1 MDFFRRFAF
10 TCLAAGLFMGIHQLG
25 LADVPVNQLSF
36 AERYSGWKMLF
47 DGKTTQGW
55 RNFRDQ
61 RVSEGWS
68 VVNGELRWV
77 TAGAG
82 DIITDK
88 MFENFE
94 LSLEYRIFQ
103 GGNSGIMFHVT
114 EEANRPWKT
123 GPEVQIQ
130 DNVDGHDPQLAGWLY
145 DLFKP
150 AKPKWLVGFEKQVGA
165 SSPEVIDATRPAGQ
179 WNHVYL
185 RVTSKDSEVMVNGI
199 SYFLF
204 EKGSDE
210 WNERVAESKFAK
222 MPLFGKATKGHI
234 CLQDHGNPVAFRN
247 IKVREL
253 NAEGAV
259 SISQPQLSMKGV
271 LAFDQLNWDQWERID
286 EQGKLQVLRPI
297 DLTHAGDGTNRIFV
311 ATQLGTIHVIKNN
324 PAIKSTKL
332 FIDLRSRITD
342 YRGEMMDNE
351 EGLLGMTFH
360 PNYKNNGEFFLYYT
374 SSAEPHTSIISRFR
388 VSREDPNRG
397 DPNSE
402 EILMKIPQ
410 PFSNHNGGSIVFGP
424 DGYLYIGLGDG
435 GGARDPEGNGQNLK
449 TLLGSILRID
459 VNRKE
464 GSRNYAIPADN
475 PFVDRPDAR
484 PEIYAYG
491 FRNLWRIGFDR
502 KTGQLWAGDV
512 GQDLWEE
519 VNLVRRGGNYG
530 WKIRE
535 GSFPFGNED
544 FRPVE
549 EPIPP
554 VWEYDHRIGKSITG
568 GFVYRGKRLPELVG
582 HYLYADF
589 VSGRMWA
596 LQYNSETG
604 KVDKNYQIW
613 EDGLP
618 VVAFGEDEQGEI
630 YYLVESSIGENI
642 YRLEQD

>member
-94 LSLEYRIFQ
+94 LSLEYRISK

-130 DNVDGHDPQLAGWLY
+130 DNVDGHDSQLAGWLY

-259 SISQPQLSMKGV
+259 SILQPQLSMRGV

-351 EGLLGMTFH
+351 EGLLGMAFH

-374 SSAEPHTSIISRFR
+374 SRAEPHTSILSRFR

-410 PFSNHNGGSIVFGP
+410 PFSNHNGGSIAFGP

-459 VNRKE
+459 VNQKE

-554 VWEYDHRIGKSITG
+554 IWEYDHRIGKSITG

-596 LQYNSETG
+596 LQYNSATG

>member
-10 TCLAAGLFMGIHQLG
+10 TFLAAGLFMGIHQLG

-36 AERYSGWKMLF
+36 AERYGGWKMLF
-47 DGKTTQGW
+47 DGKTTKGW

-94 LSLEYRIFQ
+94 LSLEYRISK

-130 DNVDGHDPQLAGWLY
+130 DNVDGHDLQLAGWLY

-259 SISQPQLSMKGV
+259 SVPQPQLSLKGV

-297 DLTHAGDGTNRIFV
+297 NLTHAGDGTNRIFV

-324 PAIKSTKL
+324 PAIKSTTL

-342 YRGEMMDNE
+342 YRGRMIDNE
-351 EGLLGMTFH
+351 EGLLGMAFH

-374 SSAEPHTSIISRFR
+374 SSVEPHTSIFSRFR

-410 PFSNHNGGSIVFGP
+410 PFSNHNGGSIAFGP

-642 YRLEQD
+642 YRLERD

>member
-1 MDFFRRFAF
+1 MGFFRQFAF
-10 TCLAAGLFMGIHQLG
+10 TFLASSLFMGIPQLG
-25 LADVPVNQLSF
+25 FADVPVNQLSF
-36 AERYSGWKMLF
+36 AEKYGGWKMLF
-47 DGKTTQGW
+47 DGKTTKGW

-68 VVNGELRWV
+68 VIDGELRWV
-77 TAGAG
+77 KAGAG

-94 LSLEYRIFQ
+94 LSLEYRISK

-114 EEANRPWKT
+114 EKANRAWKT
-123 GPEVQIQ
+123 GPEIQIQ
-130 DNVDGHDPQLAGWLY
+130 DNVGGHDPQLAGWLY

-150 AKPKWLVGFEKQVGA
+150 EKPKWLVGFEKQVGA

-185 RVTSKDSEVMVNGI
+185 RVTTKDSEVMVNGI

-210 WNERVAESKFAK
+210 WNERVAESKFAN

-253 NAEGAV
+253 NAEGDV
-259 SISQPQLSMKGV
+259 STPQPQLSLKGV
-271 LAFDQLNWDQWERID
+271 LAFNQLHWDQWERID

-297 DLTHAGDGTNRIFV
+297 DLTHASDGTNRIFV
-311 ATQLGTIHVIKNN
+311 ATQLGRIHVIKNN
-324 PAIKSTKL
+324 PATKSTKL

-342 YRGEMMDNE
+342 YRGGMIDNE
-351 EGLLGMTFH
+351 EGLLGMAFH
-360 PNYKNNGEFFLYYT
+360 PNFKNNGEFFLYYT

-388 VSREDPNRG
+388 VSQEDPNRG

-410 PFSNHNGGSIVFGP
+410 PFSNHNGGSIAFGP

-435 GGARDPEGNGQNLK
+435 GSARDPEGNGQNLK

-464 GSRNYAIPADN
+464 GGRNYAIPADN
-475 PFVDRPDAR
+475 PFIDRAGAR

-491 FRNLWRIGFDR
+491 FRNLWRMGFDR

-544 FRPVE
+544 FRPVDK
-549 EPIPP
+549 PIPP

-568 GFVYRGKRLPELVG
+568 GLVYRGKRLPELIG

-618 VVAFGEDEQGEI
+618 VIAFGEDEQGEI

-642 YRLEQD
+642 YRLERD